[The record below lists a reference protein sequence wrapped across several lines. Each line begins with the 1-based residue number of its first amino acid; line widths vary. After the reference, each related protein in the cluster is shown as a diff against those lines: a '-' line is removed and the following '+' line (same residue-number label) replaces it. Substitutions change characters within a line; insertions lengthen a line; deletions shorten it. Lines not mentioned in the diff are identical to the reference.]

1 MPNVE
6 VTTNDIMEFLEKN
19 MVMRDEFNYF
29 KKNTESRLDNLE
41 WRVNHVES
49 QMVTKNYLDDRLADF
64 AVKINQKIRECLCRT

>member
-1 MPNVE
+1 
-6 VTTNDIMEFLEKN
+6 MEFLEKN